1 MESKKFSVNMTK
13 EALVEFVFISY
24 YTKIS
29 GFFSIILGGIGIALF
44 VIGYNRGAR
53 LQAMAVY
60 AFIAVLSLIG
70 NPITLYMKAKKQA
83 ETSPAYKNPIT
94 YEISPEG
101 MTVSVVVP
109 EEVQKVDDEDEEMA
123 VETESHSDDSEKP
136 KNVESETLEW
146 RNIYR
151 LRLGKK
157 MIAIHTSPIY
167 AFTIPLSELGSD
179 KDIILSR
186 LVQYTEPHSPHIS
199 GNLKS
204 YRSK

>member
-101 MTVSVVVP
+101 MKVSVVVP

-186 LVQYTEPHSPHIS
+186 LVQYTEPHSPHMS
-199 GNLKS
+199 AGLKH
-204 YRSK
+204 YK